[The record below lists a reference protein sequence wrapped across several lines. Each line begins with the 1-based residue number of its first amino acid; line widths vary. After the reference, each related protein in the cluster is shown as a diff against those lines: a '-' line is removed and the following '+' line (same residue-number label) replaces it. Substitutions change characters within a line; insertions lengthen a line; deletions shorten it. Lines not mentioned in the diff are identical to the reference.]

1 MSHLSHLRTFLEV
14 YRLKSISQAAKQLGL
29 TQPAASLH
37 IQSLEA
43 LVGKPLFIRQAR
55 GVEATAAADDLA
67 RAIAPYLDGLEMK
80 LASFK
85 PGAMTGGTVH
95 IAGPSD
101 FIHSKL
107 AATLAPLIQQ
117 GFRLRFHTGN
127 KQKIYELLASNTM
140 DFAIT
145 ASAPDPHNYEFAHLL
160 TERMLLVYA
169 PAISKVMQS
178 GVMSSLPDPQTL
190 SQVPLIAFDEDLPLV
205 RSLWSTL
212 FQVAPSLQAAL
223 TVPDLRIIKELV
235 LQGHGWSV
243 LPDYHCTEELA
254 TGSLIAANAAA
265 QAPTND
271 LYLVWQKRSLKH
283 PGLTFLLDH
292 ILKSFAETG

>member
-14 YRLKSISQAAKQLGL
+14 YRIRSISQAAKQLGL

-37 IQSLEA
+37 IQALEA
-43 LVGKPLFIRQAR
+43 LVGKPLFLRQAR
-55 GVEATAAADDLA
+55 GVQATAAADELA

-85 PGAMTGGTVH
+85 PGAVQGGTVH

-101 FIHSKL
+101 FIHSQL
-107 AATLAPLIQQ
+107 AAALAPLIQQ

-140 DFAIT
+140 DFAVT

-169 PAISKVMQS
+169 PMLSAVM
-178 GVMSSLPDPQTL
+178 GDRPDQATL
-190 SQVPLIAFDEDLPLV
+190 SRVPLIAFDEDLPLV
-205 RSLWSTL
+205 RSLWSAL

-235 LQGHGWSV
+235 LQGHGWTV
-243 LPDYHCTEELA
+243 LPDYHCAEELA
-254 TGSLIAANAAA
+254 TGSLIAANATA
-265 QAPTND
+265 QAPCND
-271 LYLVWQKRSLKH
+271 LYLVWRRRSLTH

-292 ILKSFAETG
+292 ILKSFAGKN